1 MTMEK
6 KQQYRLVFG
15 LMAAILVVDQIVKI
29 WVKTHMYLG
38 QETPLIGDWCLLHFV
53 ENEGFAFGTTFGG
66 AGGKIVLT
74 LFRLVASGAIL
85 WYLLRSLKKGMR
97 TSFAVCV
104 TLVLVGAVGNLV
116 DSCFYGLL
124 FNESN
129 IHVATLFPPEEG
141 YAPLLRGRVVDMFY
155 FPLFEFDWPAWMP
168 FIGGKHF
175 LFFDAIF
182 NVADASITIGA
193 FWFIIDVIVQDC
205 KKKLAKQQEEAPQ
218 D

>member
-1 MTMEK
+1 MNK
-6 KQQYRLVFG
+6 KQQYYLVFG
-15 LMAAILVVDQIVKI
+15 LMVAILVVDQIVKI

-104 TLVLVGAVGNLV
+104 TLVLVGAMGNLV

-129 IHVATLFPPEEG
+129 LHVSTFFPPEGG

-155 FPLFEFDWPAWMP
+155 FPLFEFDWPAWVP

-193 FWFIIDVIVQDC
+193 FWFIIDIIVQDC
-205 KKKLAKQQEEAPQ
+205 RKKHAKKLEEASQ